1 MYPQHRET
9 IMKAIGYLQRLAIDQ
24 KDALIDIDIAKPE
37 ATGRDLLVKIHAI
50 SVNPVD
56 IKVRLSSPAENDQHK
71 ILGWD
76 AVGEVVAVGADV
88 QHFALG
94 DQVYYAGDIT
104 RSGSNA
110 EFQLVDER
118 IVGNKP
124 KSLSNSEAAA
134 LPLTAITAWELLF
147 TRLDFIPQPT
157 KTTDEQEA
165 RQPSQILIIG
175 AAGGVGSILT
185 QLAVKLTNA
194 TVIGTASRPE
204 SVRWVKELGADHVI
218 NHQQPLQSQLND
230 LGIEN
235 VSHVISLNHTGDHFE
250 QIVEILAPQGKLALI
265 DDPQNGLDI
274 MKLKKKSIS
283 LHWEFMFTRSMFQTH
298 DMHKQHQLLNNLADL
313 IDSGLIKTTLGE
325 HYGAINAENL
335 KRAHAHIEGNHAI
348 GKIVLEGF

>member
-1 MYPQHRET
+1 
-9 IMKAIGYLQRLAIDQ
+9 MKAVGYLTPQTIDHN
-24 KDALIDIDIAKPE
+24 DALINITREKPDP
-37 ATGRDLLVKIHAI
+37 AGRDLLIKVNAI

-56 IKVRLSSPAENDQHK
+56 IKIRLSASADDNQHK

-76 AVGEVVAVGADV
+76 AVGEVVSVGDGV
-88 QHFALG
+88 QNFKRG
-94 DQVYYAGDIT
+94 DHVYYAGDLM

-157 KTTDEQEA
+157 GTATQENP
-165 RQPSQILIIG
+165 QPSQILIIG

-185 QLAVKLTNA
+185 QLAAKLTNA

-204 SVRWVKELGADHVI
+204 SERWVKTLGADHVI
-218 NHQQPLQSQLND
+218 NHHRPLQAQLNE

-250 QIVEILAPQGKLALI
+250 QIVEVLAPQGKLALI
-265 DDPQNGLDI
+265 DDPKNGLDI
-274 MKLKKKSIS
+274 MKLKRKSIS

-298 DMHKQHQLLNNLADL
+298 DMHKQHELLNKLSDL
-313 IDSGLIKTTLGE
+313 IDRGLIKTTLGK
-325 HYGAINAENL
+325 HYGVINAENL
-335 KRAHAHIEGNHAI
+335 KRAHAHIESNQAI